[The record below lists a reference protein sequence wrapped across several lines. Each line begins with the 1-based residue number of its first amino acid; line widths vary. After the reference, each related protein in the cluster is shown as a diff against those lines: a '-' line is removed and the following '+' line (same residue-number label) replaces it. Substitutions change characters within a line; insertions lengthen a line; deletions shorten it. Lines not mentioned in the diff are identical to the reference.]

1 MKFELPPLPY
11 EKSALEPY
19 IGARTLE
26 FHYEKH
32 HRGYLTKLEEVI
44 AQTPQAEKSLV
55 QVIRESDGNVFN
67 LAAQVW
73 NHSFYWDSMRP
84 NGGGEPRGELASA
97 IERDFGN
104 YASFAKKFAAAAN
117 GEFGSGWGWL
127 VVSRDGKLAVIN
139 SSDAENPLQSG
150 QTPILTVDV
159 WEHAYYLDYQNE
171 RNRYVGAF
179 VDHLINWDFA
189 DRNFADAKLR
199 G

>member
-1 MKFELPPLPY
+1 MRFELPPLPY
-11 EKSALEPY
+11 EKSALEPH
-19 IGARTLE
+19 ISARTLE

-32 HRGYLTKLEEVI
+32 HRGYLDKLKKAI
-44 AQTPQAEKSLV
+44 GDTPRAEMSLV
-55 QVIRESDGNVFN
+55 QIIRESEGDVFN

-84 NGGGEPRGELASA
+84 GGGGEPTGELASA
-97 IERDFGN
+97 IERDFGD
-104 YASFAKKFAAAAN
+104 YATFAKQFAAAAN

-127 VVSRDGKLAVIN
+127 VLSRQGTLAVIN

-150 QTPILTVDV
+150 QTPLLTVDV

-171 RNRYVGAF
+171 RDKYVSGF

-189 DRNFADAKLR
+189 ERNFADAKVR

>member
-1 MKFELPPLPY
+1 
-11 EKSALEPY
+11 
-19 IGARTLE
+19 LE

-171 RNRYVGAF
+171 RNRYVSAF